1 MTISYTGYKKNLEV
15 TICWRELEVVLD
27 SIKEY
32 EEKWKEFDE
41 TTQNTFDTLKEVL
54 KENEAYQ

>member
-15 TICWRELEVVLD
+15 TIGWRELEVVLD
-27 SIKEY
+27 AIKEY